1 MDAPSS
7 TSQPL
12 WDPAS
17 MDEQQQQHT
26 HPSLSSGQEKRPRSR
41 TDDADPSYDVAK
53 RPKLYQ
59 EHEADDVQELLPDNG
74 CTAASEG
81 ECDEVE
87 SEPDEEGGFCF
98 LHARQGPQ
106 APDCC
111 FLAEPAFVL
120 QNMTDKRPQGF
131 H

>member
-1 MDAPSS
+1 MMDAPSS

-17 MDEQQQQHT
+17 MDQQQQQHT
-26 HPSLSSGQEKRPRSR
+26 HPSLSSGQEKRPRSS
-41 TDDADPSYDVAK
+41 TEDADPLDDHAK

-59 EHEADDVQELLPDNG
+59 EHEADDVQELLLDNG

-87 SEPDEEGGFCF
+87 SEPDEEGGFC
-98 LHARQGPQ
+98 LLACSPG
-106 APDCC
+106 APGTLLLFSGRASICTAKHD
-111 FLAEPAFVL
+111 
-120 QNMTDKRPQGF
+120 R
-131 H
+131 